1 LYHFAGCYNDDEYC
15 HEEQAMP
22 FFEDHLN
29 NLDELHGDIK
39 KALEG
44 LTPAA
49 LDWSPQPGMNSIGVM
64 VFHLTGAERF
74 LIGEVIA
81 GDHSNRDREAEFKV
95 KGLDMGALVL
105 RLADSRAYM
114 AGVLEGLTLADL
126 EARRMFR
133 NQREVTVGWVL
144 GHTLKHTATHLG
156 QIQLTRELW
165 DKSHQ

>member
-1 LYHFAGCYNDDEYC
+1 MQL
-15 HEEQAMP
+15 
-22 FFEDHLN
+22 FFEDYLN
-29 NLDELHGDIK
+29 NLHELHSDIE

-49 LDWSPQPGMNSIGVM
+49 LDWVPQPGMNSIGVM

-81 GDHSNRDREAEFKV
+81 GDASNRDRDAEFKV
-95 KGLDMGALVL
+95 KGMELGALVK
-105 RLADSRAYM
+105 RLDDSRAYIS
-114 AGVLEGLTLADL
+114 GVLAGLTLVDL
-126 EARRMFR
+126 ETRRMFR

-144 GHTLKHTATHLG
+144 GHALKHTATHLG

-165 DKSHQ
+165 DKSKQ